1 MNAGPQRVEFTAFPK
16 QNDKFLTNAR
26 QITGAMGTPGIDQ
39 VIKEYQFAIVY
50 LILLR
55 RFVSP
60 ATGPPIFP

>member
-1 MNAGPQRVEFTAFPK
+1 MNARPQRVEFAAFPK

-26 QITGAMGTPGIDQ
+26 QIPGAKGTPGIDRA
-39 VIKEYQFAIVY
+39 IKEYQFVIVY
-50 LILLR
+50 LILFR